1 MKLLKFE
8 KVRNGKYLKNY
19 ELTYLNKAN
28 QEKKYEI
35 VSRKDLN
42 SPEEIGDI
50 SSGISIVGLCGDR
63 LLLLNEFRMAVN
75 RRIYNLCAGMIEEDE
90 LVEDCAKRE
99 LYEETGLE
107 LQDIITVL
115 PVSYAAVGISDVST
129 NIVIARV
136 KGQLGNHTTVNEDII
151 AGLYTKEEVAKLIET
166 EKFSSRAQFAAYM
179 FVSGGFDQYFE
190 K

>member
-42 SPEEIGDI
+42 SPEEIGAV
-50 SSGISIVGLCGDR
+50 SSGISIVGLCGDT
-63 LLLLNEFRMAVN
+63 LLLLNEFRMGVN

-179 FVSGGFDQYFE
+179 FVMGGFDQYFE